1 MWVLRSHKFSSHQHG
16 MWQPWLMQASTHKAG
31 DARAGQVFAYGQT
44 GSGKTY
50 TMGTAAT
57 FRQMSSGE
65 EGDGIIP
72 RSVRYIFDSLTA
84 VQDAYDISIKV
95 RALLCT
101 PGRSHHL
108 CMCAGAAYGVHAPA
122 KTHTADMVDARCTLR
137 RLKLHLE
144 RLLCAARGLLYAA
157 VVGQWAWRNESGGV
171 VRLRQVSFIEIYQD
185 DVRDLLGDADS
196 YLPINVRESP
206 DRGTFLENVQ

>member
-1 MWVLRSHKFSSHQHG
+1 
-16 MWQPWLMQASTHKAG
+16 MQASTHKAG

-122 KTHTADMVDARCTLR
+122 KTHTADMVDADAPYAVSNSIWSACYAQP
-137 RLKLHLE
+137 E
-144 RLLCAARGLLYAA
+144 VSSMLL
-157 VVGQWAWRNESGGV
+157 
-171 VRLRQVSFIEIYQD
+171 
-185 DVRDLLGDADS
+185 LLGNGPGGMRAAG
-196 YLPINVRESP
+196 LCGCGR
-206 DRGTFLENVQ
+206 